1 MDTAT
6 TDNPVKIM
14 VLCTGNSCRSQM
26 AEGFLRSMGTGKV
39 EAYSAG
45 LIPAGVHPLA
55 AAVMREAGIDI
66 SRQTSDAMDPE
77 LLQTMDL
84 VITVCDNAAEAC
96 PTTPPG
102 VRRIHM
108 PIQDP
113 VGTPGTEKKRMAAFR
128 TARDEI
134 RQAMEKILTLE
145 LAA

>member
-1 MDTAT
+1 MDTAA

-26 AEGFLRSMGTGKV
+26 AEGFLRAMGKGKV

-45 LIPAGVHPLA
+45 LMAAGVHPLA

-66 SRQTSDAMDPE
+66 SRQTSDAIDPE
-77 LLQTMDL
+77 LLRTMDL

-108 PIQDP
+108 PIHDP
-113 VGTPGTEKKRMAAFR
+113 VGTSGTKKKMDAFR

-134 RQAMEKILTLE
+134 RQAMKKILRLE
-145 LAA
+145 VDK